1 MATTASRGG
10 TLSRMEVGQA
20 LVRKIVQFRELFSD
34 QTAHFVRPNGL
45 YELHHVDHPFEGI
58 GEYTSAGSMIPSAT
72 FNDLGQTKRT
82 VTNQVGSYLPLLT
95 PKTEVSH
102 LMECGFGSYKAYEM
116 NGRFATR
123 SRKASSNSLKKAG
136 IVKGQW
142 TPEEDRKLV
151 KLVEQFGLRK
161 WSCIAQ
167 ILPGRVGKQ
176 CRERWHNHLRP
187 NIKKDIWS
195 DEEDMVLIQAHKE
208 VGNKWA
214 EIAKRLPGRTENSIK
229 NHWNATKRR
238 QFARRRSR
246 SSKGPKSGTLLQSYI
261 KSLGIG
267 PTIRNIAAQP
277 VAVQPT
283 LQPPSPAFP
292 RAKTNDGSSEHSP
305 SSVLNTQGMFITN
318 QNNCGETQYSIDEL
332 LAPICDEFS
341 VENMCDGLFD
351 ANEDVFQVCGIDD
364 DVDMN
369 CIFNQLDYAGKQ
381 ADSGIDMEMTWDD
394 DAFVDCDG
402 LESAGS
408 SAHEMVQV
416 KEEMDLVEMMAAT
429 TQNRAGSED
438 E

>member
-1 MATTASRGG
+1 
-10 TLSRMEVGQA
+10 MEVGQCMITYPMNEMPQPSYCLMLDIFKLQA
-20 LVRKIVQFRELFSD
+20 LVRSCSYMPFDSYMQ
-34 QTAHFVRPNGL
+34 PNGL

-187 NIKKDIWS
+187 NIKP
-195 DEEDMVLIQAHKE
+195 IQ
-208 VGNKWA
+208 
-214 EIAKRLPGRTENSIK
+214 RT
-229 NHWNATKRR
+229 
-238 QFARRRSR
+238 
-246 SSKGPKSGTLLQSYI
+246 
-261 KSLGIG
+261 
-267 PTIRNIAAQP
+267 
-277 VAVQPT
+277 
-283 LQPPSPAFP
+283 
-292 RAKTNDGSSEHSP
+292 D
-305 SSVLNTQGMFITN
+305 TQGMFITN

>member
-1 MATTASRGG
+1 MVSTSSI
-10 TLSRMEVGQA
+10 L
-20 LVRKIVQFRELFSD
+20 LIIC
-34 QTAHFVRPNGL
+34 
-45 YELHHVDHPFEGI
+45 FEGI
-58 GEYTSAGSMIPSAT
+58 GEYTSASSMIPSAT
-72 FNDLGQTKRT
+72 FNDLGHQYYSERETKRP
-82 VTNQVGSYLPLLT
+82 VTNQVGAYLPLLT

-261 KSLGIG
+261 KSLGVG
-267 PTIRNIAAQP
+267 PTSRNVAAQP

-283 LQPPSPAFP
+283 LQAHSPAFP

-305 SSVLNTQGMFITN
+305 SSVLMNTQGMFSTN
-318 QNNCGETQYSIDEL
+318 ENNCGETQYSLDEL

-351 ANEDVFQVCGIDD
+351 ANEDVFQVCGMDD

-369 CIFNQLDYAGKQ
+369 CIFNQPDYAGKQ

-394 DAFVDCDG
+394 DAFVHCVG

-429 TQNRAGSED
+429 TQNKAGAKD